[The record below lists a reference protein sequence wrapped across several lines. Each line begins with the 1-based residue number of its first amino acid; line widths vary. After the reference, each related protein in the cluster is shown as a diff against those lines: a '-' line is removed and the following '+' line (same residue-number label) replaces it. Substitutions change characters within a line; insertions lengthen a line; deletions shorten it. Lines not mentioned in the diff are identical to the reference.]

1 MWKELVTSKRLGIY
15 LLINV
20 VVSAVTTL
28 FVIILWM
35 HFTLSSTPTSL
46 EGTPLPSG
54 EYAGQLAISAVI
66 GAGDLKNESV
76 LIELVGD
83 KDLSLA
89 GWRLRDE
96 DGNEYR
102 FPALVLHPGARVTL
116 FTYSGDDTAS
126 ELYWDRQ
133 VAAWT
138 SGEKVS
144 LLDPRGQEQAGYVV
158 P

>member
-1 MWKELVTSKRLGIY
+1 M
-15 LLINV
+15 
-20 VVSAVTTL
+20 
-28 FVIILWM
+28 
-35 HFTLSSTPTSL
+35 
-46 EGTPLPSG
+46 
-54 EYAGQLAISAVI
+54 
-66 GAGDLKNESV
+66 
-76 LIELVGD
+76 LIEHVGD

-102 FPALVLHPGARVTL
+102 FPALVLHPGARVKL
-116 FTYSGDDTAS
+116 FTHAGDDTAS

-133 VAAWT
+133 VAAWS